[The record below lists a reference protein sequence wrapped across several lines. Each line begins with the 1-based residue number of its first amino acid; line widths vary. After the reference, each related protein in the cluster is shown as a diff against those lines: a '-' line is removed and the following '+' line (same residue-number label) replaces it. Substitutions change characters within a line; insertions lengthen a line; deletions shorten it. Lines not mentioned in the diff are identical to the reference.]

1 MALRHIVLNVND
13 FPTYRISRNREAI
26 VQLEAGMN
34 WPTRIG
40 DVKASARVQRN
51 GPNTPGR
58 EPTWVQGEISWL
70 TRF

>member
-1 MALRHIVLNVND
+1 LNVNED
-13 FPTYRISRNREAI
+13 VRYRISRNREEI
-26 VQLEAGMN
+26 VQLEGGVN
-34 WPTRIG
+34 WPTPIG

-58 EPTWVQGEISWL
+58 EPTWVQGEIGWV